1 MPRAP
6 LKQVWVSLQCRVPG
20 TGRPKQNAWREDMLV
35 ENLIGATRTQSDR
48 DNVRA
53 HYDLSNEFFALFTDP
68 TRTYSCAY
76 FPREGMTLHEAQ
88 LAKID
93 LTLDKLGLKA
103 GMTLL
108 DVGCGWGSVMKRAV
122 EKYDVNVVG
131 LTLSENQYAYCQDM
145 LDDIKTRRSR
155 RVLLRD
161 WADFTDSVDRIVVI
175 EALEH
180 FGFHRYH
187 EFFKFAYDA
196 MPADGVMTLHTIT
209 GLHVK
214 QAIERNIPL
223 TMEMARFVRFIATE
237 IFPGGR
243 LPMIETVEEHSA
255 EVGFTVTRVQSLQSD
270 FAKTLD
276 FWANSL
282 EENCEE
288 AITTQSE
295 EIYER
300 YMKFL
305 TGCAKAFR
313 IGYIDCNQFT
323 LQK

>member
-1 MPRAP
+1 M
-6 LKQVWVSLQCRVPG
+6 SENRV
-20 TGRPKQNAWREDMLV
+20 
-35 ENLIGATRTQSDR
+35 GATRMRSNS

-53 HYDLSNEFFALFTDP
+53 HYDLSDEFFALFVDP

-76 FPREGMTLHEAQ
+76 FPREGMSLHEAQ
-88 LAKID
+88 VAKID
-93 LTLDKLGLKA
+93 LTLDKLGLEP

-131 LTLSENQYAYCQDM
+131 LTLSKNQHAYCQRV
-145 LDDIKTRRSR
+145 LDGVDSDRSR

-161 WADFTDSVDRIVVI
+161 WAEFSEPVDRIVVI

-180 FGFHRYH
+180 FGFHRYDD
-187 EFFKFAYDA
+187 FFKFAYEA
-196 MPADGVMTLHTIT
+196 LPANGVMLLHAIT

-214 QAIERNIPL
+214 QVMERGIPL
-223 TMEMARFVRFIATE
+223 TMEMAKFIRFIVTE

-243 LPMIETVEEHSA
+243 LPMIETVEEHS
-255 EVGFTVTRVQSLQSD
+255 ERVGFTVTRRQSLQLD

-276 FWANSL
+276 FWADAL
-282 EENCEE
+282 EARKDE
-288 AITTQSE
+288 AVAIQSE
-295 EIYER
+295 EVYER
-300 YMKFL
+300 YMKYL
-305 TGCAKAFR
+305 IGSAKAFR
-313 IGYIDCNQFT
+313 MGYIDCNQFT